1 MATHR
6 WHDFPAPW
14 FDALYLLPRSNTYGT
29 EGGWETV
36 YMGERYNELKT
47 AQEQLEH
54 AHKNCDDVNSKQ
66 YYGSLLWSL
75 RMHLE
80 MTCIG
85 PKRNPPYADF
95 ITSWRDL
102 GDISKVVVA
111 TRRWWYKKKHPK
123 AEPACVWTL
132 KFNDCDANGCITY
145 NKDPPYV
152 DSPPPPCAQQ
162 DSNGRL
168 HNHWVC
174 SVGVSQ
180 ILLQDYIKV
189 TASTFE
195 PCADSHMTPP
205 PMGVKKTYTNE
216 ECDIE
221 IPQEW
226 EAWLEEINEAYI
238 RYMTVLQNAI
248 SSMSGKSHSI
258 TIFDPEKLS
267 LHHNIVLDVF
277 RKSDSG
283 GKFGAFCDPVIGGM
297 IMGRT
302 NTHLVHE
309 SGEKCE
315 CAICKPY

>member
-1 MATHR
+1 
-6 WHDFPAPW
+6 
-14 FDALYLLPRSNTYGT
+14 
-29 EGGWETV
+29 
-36 YMGERYNELKT
+36 
-47 AQEQLEH
+47 
-54 AHKNCDDVNSKQ
+54 
-66 YYGSLLWSL
+66 
-75 RMHLE
+75 
-80 MTCIG
+80 
-85 PKRNPPYADF
+85 
-95 ITSWRDL
+95 
-102 GDISKVVVA
+102 
-111 TRRWWYKKKHPK
+111 
-123 AEPACVWTL
+123 
-132 KFNDCDANGCITY
+132 
-145 NKDPPYV
+145 
-152 DSPPPPCAQQ
+152 
-162 DSNGRL
+162 
-168 HNHWVC
+168 
-174 SVGVSQ
+174 
-180 ILLQDYIKV
+180 
-189 TASTFE
+189 
-195 PCADSHMTPP
+195 
-205 PMGVKKTYTNE
+205 MGVKKTYTNE